1 MVGHVPHDSGQASN
15 PVRSSSSPVFLQ
27 FFVFSTRCSQ
37 SRHLPFCS
45 YPQVSSLTHSPP
57 VCEGGTVGIVDGD
70 VVGSVVGDVVGL
82 PVAGAVGLPVGDVVG
97 PGVGSVVGYP
107 EGVVVGDLVGPT
119 VGLDVVGLVVGPI
132 VGDTVGVVVGDRVGS
147 MVGRNVGDKVG
158 STSHVPHVKAHP
170 SVAGTP
176 STDSSFE
183 QRFFGSFAISSQS
196 LIFPLLI

>member
-82 PVAGAVGLPVGDVVG
+82 PVAGAVGPPVGDVVG
-97 PGVGSVVGYP
+97 PGVGS
-107 EGVVVGDLVGPT
+107 
-119 VGLDVVGLVVGPI
+119 
-132 VGDTVGVVVGDRVGS
+132 VVGDRVGS